1 MISLCVVTDYSTTF
15 SLIDLDNDGL
25 ISAAELVQVT
35 GALGDP
41 ITEEDAVAAVARVDA
56 DGDGKISLEEFTAYM
71 SAR

>member
-1 MISLCVVTDYSTTF
+1 MTDYSTTF

-25 ISAAELVQVT
+25 ISASELVQVT
-35 GALGDP
+35 GVLGDP
-41 ITEEDAVAAVARVDA
+41 ISEEDALAAVARVDA

>member
-1 MISLCVVTDYSTTF
+1 MTDYSTTF

-35 GALGDP
+35 GVLGDA